1 MRIPAL
7 RCTAIALHRVRDTRE
22 HEVEMP
28 RYKKN
33 DFPVHNIRR
42 LLEPGPIVLVSS
54 AHKNE
59 TNIMTMG
66 WHMVMEFSPSLVTCL
81 ISAGNHSFDLI
92 RQSRQCVINI
102 PTVDIAETVV
112 RIGNCSGSNV
122 DKFAEFGLTPKPG
135 THVRAPLIE
144 ECYANFECTL
154 SDASWVT
161 KHNVFVFEVV
171 KAHVATSPKLPKTI
185 HYRGDGEFMISGEE
199 TRKWRKLFR
208 PGML

>member
-1 MRIPAL
+1 
-7 RCTAIALHRVRDTRE
+7 
-22 HEVEMP
+22 MP
-28 RYKKN
+28 RYTKK
-33 DFPVHNIRR
+33 DFPVWNIRR
-42 LLEPGPIVLVSS
+42 FLEPGPIVLVSS
-54 AHKNE
+54 AHKDE

-66 WHMVMEFSPSLVTCL
+66 WHMVMEFSPALVCCL
-81 ISAGNHSFDLI
+81 ISSGNHSFELI

-102 PTVDIAETVV
+102 PTSAIAETVV

-122 DKFAEFGLTPKPG
+122 DKFAEFGLTQKPG
-135 THVRAPLIE
+135 THVRAPLID

-154 SDASWVT
+154 SDAGWVQ

-185 HYRGDGEFMISGEE
+185 HYRGDGEFMISGAE
-199 TRKWRKLFR
+199 TRKWRRLFR